1 MGMTLTEYRNEGM
14 KNNTFGWSLWKTP
27 SDIDLWEKDLED

>member
-1 MGMTLTEYRNEGM
+1 MGMTLTEYRNEGV
-14 KNNTFGWSLWKTP
+14 KNNTSGWSLWKTP